1 MRILYARSCQHACRR
16 QSCVSVRL
24 TNTKDVDESD
34 CSPGRWHG
42 TFVNVASSSSSNDGQ
57 TEHHTTGAHQ
67 EHLSP
72 PESVVH
78 ASTSCCRDPSGDGVD
93 SVQQKLSVGIGNAHL
108 VDEERKVV
116 AARSLAGSTMVSRNL
131 VLMPDNVVAGEL
143 SEPREREVD
152 HGAVT
157 LRSGLD
163 EIADVKEVLVGK

>member
-1 MRILYARSCQHACRR
+1 
-16 QSCVSVRL
+16 
-24 TNTKDVDESD
+24 
-34 CSPGRWHG
+34 
-42 TFVNVASSSSSNDGQ
+42 
-57 TEHHTTGAHQ
+57 
-67 EHLSP
+67 
-72 PESVVH
+72 VH

-131 VLMPDNVVAGEL
+131 VLLPDNVVAGKL
-143 SEPREREVD
+143 SEPREGEVD

-163 EIADVKEVLVGK
+163 EIADVKEVLVGEQLGFLKRLDDFFHFELDDGMVRIPCRQGLSTCSKV